1 MTSGLLAYSDDKC
14 GCATSK
20 ASAESK
26 ASLALRRLS
35 RACGRR
41 CALISVAFCP
51 PIKRIVW
58 SACMILAN
66 IASINVFVG
75 LLRLWQIVRLA
86 RS

>member
-1 MTSGLLAYSDDKC
+1 MTSGLLAYSDDRC

-41 CALISVAFCP
+41 CLSIFVVLCP
-51 PIKRIVW
+51 PINRIVW
-58 SACMILAN
+58 SACMRLADM
-66 IASINVFVG
+66 ASINVLVG
-75 LLRLWQIVRLA
+75 SLRLWQIVRLA